1 MKRFILLIFLV
12 LLFTPVLSLGFV
24 HELNVTIDIQ
34 SNDKVNME
42 LDFNF
47 PHTSDEVYFSIPY
60 EIDDLE
66 VEGGKCH
73 VEDNINN
80 ILVCEPPSPFIVGKV
95 FVKASFETYGM
106 IERKDNKTS
115 FSLDIPM
122 LQDTDRVNI
131 ITKLPELMVLVDN
144 KLLPLSPSGADIGSD
159 GRRIT
164 LKWYFRDQFKG
175 DIIPLRIYYE
185 NINPTNFVQLIDVR
199 WIIIF
204 LLILVVGIFLIHDK
218 ISKKSGVVLS
228 VLNEPERIVVKIIQ
242 ERGGEEVNQKKI
254 VKATGFSKAKVS
266 RILQSLEARG
276 VISKERV
283 GRRNKITVKKKFIE
297 EDT

>member
-1 MKRFILLIFLV
+1 MKRFILLT
-12 LLFTPVLSLGFV
+12 LLILLLTPVLSMAFV

-34 SNDKVNME
+34 TNDKVNME

-47 PHTSDEVYFSIPY
+47 PHTSDEVYFSMPY
-60 EIDDLE
+60 EINDLE

-73 VEDNINN
+73 VESNINN

-95 FVKASFETYGM
+95 FVKASFETHGM

-115 FSLDIPM
+115 FSFDIPM

-199 WIIIF
+199 WIILF
-204 LLILVVGIFLIHDK
+204 LLILVVGIFLIYDK
-218 ISKKSGVVLS
+218 ISKRSGVVLS
-228 VLNEPERIVVKIIQ
+228 VLNEPERIVVKVIQ

-276 VISKERV
+276 VISKERF